1 MLGRVRSGLAR
12 NGLARC
18 GRHGSMTQHQVW
30 LGKVWQDAQRRSG
43 HGVVRQGLAGMAGS
57 GRARIGVARLGAER
71 QATRG
76 GDREIQNL
84 VNIKRTE
91 T

>member
-1 MLGRVRSGLAR
+1 
-12 NGLARC
+12 
-18 GRHGSMTQHQVW
+18 MTQHQVW

-43 HGVVRQGLAGMAGS
+43 HGVVRQGLAGMEGSGRARQGLGRAWQGAAGMAGS
-57 GRARIGVARLGAER
+57 GRARIGVVWLGAER